1 MNSTSIVNFAGKG
14 VEQMTWTVVLAL
26 YKQGEMIGSHTMN
39 HLRNMTNMSD
49 SELNY
54 EIGGSK
60 QCLVNHGIPTTTFAY
75 QRKDNVTV
83 VKKVSQD
90 YTYARSGNYPLMFLT
105 CDHFLKSIVG
115 RLTVGHIYL
124 AVRFLTQPDGLFL
137 DAKL

>member
-60 QCLVNHGIPTTTFAY
+60 QCLVNHGISPLLT
-75 QRKDNVTV
+75 RLRM
-83 VKKVSQD
+83 VKTMLQ
-90 YTYARSGNYPLMFLT
+90 
-105 CDHFLKSIVG
+105 
-115 RLTVGHIYL
+115 
-124 AVRFLTQPDGLFL
+124 
-137 DAKL
+137 